1 MNYYVLYMRP
11 YTETIRTGP
20 CFGNLPMAQC
30 NLEAPEEGLVSDRD
44 QGFPAAKLPAVEERL
59 EKAAPE
65 IAQELRRAPT
75 ARRGVAT
82 LLRQGASTILTAMM
96 RI

>member
-1 MNYYVLYMRP
+1 
-11 YTETIRTGP
+11 
-20 CFGNLPMAQC
+20 MAQC
-30 NLEAPEEGLVSDRD
+30 NLGAPEEGLVSARD
-44 QGFPAAKLPAVEERL
+44 QGSLAAKMLAVEERL

-65 IAQELRRAPT
+65 IAQELRCAPT

-82 LLRQGASTILTAMM
+82 LLRQGASTILTVMM